1 MTHPVQWFLRDES
14 DLQSKSCVEESL
26 HEAGRMRSVAYHLH
40 EPIIIHK
47 EALQIINTMCLQEYL
62 NVPMYMLL
70 EVESLLSL

>member
-47 EALQIINTMCLQEYL
+47 EALQIPCVYKNNSMYI
-62 NVPMYMLL
+62 PMYMLL
-70 EVESLLSL
+70 EVEYSLSL